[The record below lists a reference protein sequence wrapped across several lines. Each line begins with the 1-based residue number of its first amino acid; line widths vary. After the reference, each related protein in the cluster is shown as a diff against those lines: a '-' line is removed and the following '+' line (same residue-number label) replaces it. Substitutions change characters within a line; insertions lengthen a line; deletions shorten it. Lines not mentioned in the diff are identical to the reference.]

1 MTDRLSGSTPSLADV
16 IEEAIESH
24 SLRLHTALPGV
35 IKEWDPATQTASVK
49 PAVQQ
54 SVRNLKGEHIFEDLP
69 LIYDVP
75 VMFARTLGGGVTC
88 PVAVGDTGLLVF
100 PELDP
105 GQWRYSDPSAAPR
118 SAGDQRRHDI
128 SGAVLLLGLYQNA
141 HKVADFDNENV
152 VVTAN
157 GSANVLLGGPTAS
170 DFVAL
175 SSKVDQALLMIS
187 RLLAGL
193 QVNMPGVTPT
203 TPIPGGIWT
212 PTGTLA
218 DAVALK
224 TAALAIASYIP
235 DTSATKVKAL

>member
-16 IEEAIESH
+16 IDEAIESH

-35 IKEWDPATQTASVK
+35 IKEWDSATQTASVK
-49 PAVQQ
+49 PAIQQ
-54 SVRNLKGEHIFEDLP
+54 SVRDLKGRHIFEDLP

-75 VMFARTLGGGVTC
+75 VMFPRTLAGYITF
-88 PVAVGDTGLLVF
+88 PITVGDTGLLIF

-105 GQWRYSDPSAAPR
+105 GQWRYSDASAPPR

-128 SGAVLLLGLYQNA
+128 SGAVFVPGLYQNTYA
-141 HKVADFDNENV
+141 IGDFDDENV
-152 VVTAN
+152 VVASPTL
-157 GSANVLLGGPTAS
+157 VKLGGPTAS

-193 QVNMPGVTPT
+193 QVNEPGTG
-203 TPIPGGIWT
+203 TPIPGAIWT

-224 TAALAIASYIP
+224 TAAGLVAPFIP

>member
-35 IKEWDPATQTASVK
+35 IKEWDPTTQTASVK

-54 SVRNLKGEHIFEDLP
+54 SVRDLKGRHIFEDLP

-75 VMFARTLGGGVTC
+75 VMFPRTLAGYITF
-88 PVAVGDTGLLVF
+88 PIAVGDTGLLVF

-128 SGAVLLLGLYQNA
+128 SGAVFIPGLYQNA
-141 HKVADFDNENV
+141 HAVSDFDSTSV
-152 VVTAN
+152 VIKAEDGDVK
-157 GSANVLLGGPTAS
+157 LGGPTAS

-193 QVNMPGVTPT
+193 QVNEPGTI
-203 TPIPGGIWT
+203 TPIPGALWNPVGS
-212 PTGTLA
+212 LA
-218 DAVALK
+218 DAGALK
-224 TAALAIASYIP
+224 IAAALVAPYIP
-235 DTSATKVKAL
+235 DTAATKVKAL